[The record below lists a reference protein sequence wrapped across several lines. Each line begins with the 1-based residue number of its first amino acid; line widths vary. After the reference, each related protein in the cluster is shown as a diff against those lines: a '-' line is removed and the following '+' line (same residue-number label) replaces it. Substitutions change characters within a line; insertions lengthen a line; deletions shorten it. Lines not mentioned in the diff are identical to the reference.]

1 MFLLGNKLKE
11 FRRLRGIGQ
20 LELANAVGIS
30 RQYLSE
36 IENQKK
42 LPTVKIAFDC
52 AKYLNVS
59 VDDLFFYL

>member
-1 MFLLGNKLKE
+1 MGNKLKE

-59 VDDLFFYL
+59 VEDLFFIYKIC

>member
-1 MFLLGNKLKE
+1 MGNKLKE

>member
-1 MFLLGNKLKE
+1 MGNKLKE

-59 VDDLFFYL
+59 VEDLFFYL

>member
-11 FRRLRGIGQ
+11 FRKLRGIGQ

-59 VDDLFFYL
+59 VEDLFFYL

>member
-59 VDDLFFYL
+59 VEDLFFYL